1 MRTHLRLQQAA
12 QELVVPCT
20 KAATDLEAVA
30 AAVVVLAVLVRRE
43 VLTPMVVSGFQ
54 ATFQVQRFSTVA
66 VAVALVMDQRQVLVA
81 MVVAVT
87 EPITALTGTLASTV
101 LEVAV
106 VELVPTGH
114 RLVAVGMVVQVLS
127 LCGIQCQQTQLI
139 LLSLLFLAPHAP
151 VLR

>member
-12 QELVVPCT
+12 QELVVSCT
-20 KAATDLEAVA
+20 KAATDLEA
-30 AAVVVLAVLVRRE
+30 AAVVAAVLAVLVHRE
-43 VLTPMVVSGFQ
+43 VLTPMVGSDYL
-54 ATFQVQRFSTVA
+54 ATFQVQRFSTAVA
-66 VAVALVMDQRQVLVA
+66 VAVLVMDQRQVSVA

-106 VELVPTGH
+106 AVLVPTGH
-114 RLVAVGMVVQVLS
+114 LLVAVDMVVQVLS
-127 LCGIQCQQTQLI
+127 LCGIQCLQLQLI
-139 LLSLLFLAPHAP
+139 LLSLLFLAPRVL